1 MNYTHILMI
10 PKNGKLK
17 DLTQNPNNKT
27 KKINTL
33 YQSWNITMK
42 LTEFDNKKISTAK
55 QALNEHYSLPFN
67 TKRMTVTETKSM
79 LSRVRGLI
87 NETKSSAEFYQS
99 QTSPSYMKLVF
110 MEQALADH
118 FNYLQSLPKARIVVE
133 NEEVEKSQVVLAAQD
148 MVDQV
153 QKMVEEVS
161 DMLVK
166 ELPALTSGVQSEIG
180 VNESETFSQQVTEA
194 LTALQA
200 SLTQSKGTLQS
211 ALNGIT
217 GQGGEMAADNA
228 FGDEAPEMSADMDMS
243 ADMAAP
249 AGGEDFSVDDDIS
262 VEEPDEEVPVAG
274 AGRIKR

>member
-1 MNYTHILMI
+1 
-10 PKNGKLK
+10 
-17 DLTQNPNNKT
+17 
-27 KKINTL
+27 
-33 YQSWNITMK
+33 MK

-79 LSRVRGLI
+79 PSRVRGLI
-87 NETKSSAEFYQS
+87 NETKSSTEFYQS

-118 FNYLQSLPKARIVVE
+118 FNYLQSLPRTRIVVE

-166 ELPALTSGVQSEIG
+166 ELPALCAGVQSEIG
-180 VNESETFSQQVTEA
+180 VNESETFNQQVTEA
-194 LTALQA
+194 LTSLQA

-217 GQGGEMAADNA
+217 GQGGDMAADNA
-228 FGDEAPEMSADMDMS
+228 FGDEAPDMSADMDMS
-243 ADMAAP
+243 ADL
-249 AGGEDFSVDDDIS
+249 AGDGEEDFSVDDDIS

-274 AGRIKR
+274 AGRVKR

>member
-1 MNYTHILMI
+1 
-10 PKNGKLK
+10 
-17 DLTQNPNNKT
+17 
-27 KKINTL
+27 
-33 YQSWNITMK
+33 MK
-42 LTEFDNKKISTAK
+42 LTEFDNKKISTASR
-55 QALNEHYSLPFN
+55 ALNEHYSLPFN
-67 TKRMTVTETKSM
+67 TKRMTVTETRSM
-79 LSRVRGLI
+79 LSKVRGLI
-87 NETKSSAEFYQS
+87 NETKSSTEFYQS

-118 FNYLQSLPKARIVVE
+118 FNYLQSLPKTRIVVE

-180 VNESETFSQQVTEA
+180 VNESESFNQQVTEA

-200 SLTQSKGTLQS
+200 ALTQSKGTLQS

-217 GQGGEMAADNA
+217 GQGGDMMGGSPADNA
-228 FGDEAPEMSADMDMS
+228 FGDDSGDMSADMDMS
-243 ADMAAP
+243 ADL
-249 AGGEDFSVDDDIS
+249 AGDGEEDFSVDDDIS
-262 VEEPDEEVPVAG
+262 VEEPEEEVPVAG
-274 AGRIKR
+274 AGRVKR

>member
-1 MNYTHILMI
+1 
-10 PKNGKLK
+10 
-17 DLTQNPNNKT
+17 
-27 KKINTL
+27 
-33 YQSWNITMK
+33 MK

-180 VNESETFSQQVTEA
+180 VNESETFNQQVTEA

-262 VEEPDEEVPVAG
+262 VEEPEQEVPVAG

>member
-1 MNYTHILMI
+1 
-10 PKNGKLK
+10 
-17 DLTQNPNNKT
+17 
-27 KKINTL
+27 
-33 YQSWNITMK
+33 MK

-79 LSRVRGLI
+79 LSKVRGLI
-87 NETKSSAEFYQS
+87 NETKSYAEFYQS

-180 VNESETFSQQVTEA
+180 VNESETFNQQVTEA

-262 VEEPDEEVPVAG
+262 VEEPEEEVPVAG

>member
-1 MNYTHILMI
+1 
-10 PKNGKLK
+10 
-17 DLTQNPNNKT
+17 
-27 KKINTL
+27 
-33 YQSWNITMK
+33 MK

-79 LSRVRGLI
+79 LSKVRGLI
-87 NETKSSAEFYQS
+87 NETKSSTEFYQS

-118 FNYLQSLPKARIVVE
+118 FSYLQSLPRTRIVVE

-228 FGDEAPEMSADMDMS
+228 FGDEAPDMSANMDMS
-243 ADMAAP
+243 ADL
-249 AGGEDFSVDDDIS
+249 AGDGEEDFSVDDDIS

-274 AGRIKR
+274 AGRVKR

>member
-1 MNYTHILMI
+1 
-10 PKNGKLK
+10 
-17 DLTQNPNNKT
+17 
-27 KKINTL
+27 
-33 YQSWNITMK
+33 MK

-79 LSRVRGLI
+79 LSKVRGLI
-87 NETKSSAEFYQS
+87 NETKSSTEFYQS

-166 ELPALTSGVQSEIG
+166 ELPALCAGVQSEIG
-180 VNESETFSQQVTEA
+180 VNESETFNQQVTEA
-194 LTALQA
+194 LTSLQA

-217 GQGGEMAADNA
+217 GQGGDMMGSADDA
-228 FGDEAPEMSADMDMS
+228 FGDDSGDVTADLNVDMS
-243 ADMAAP
+243 GDL
-249 AGGEDFSVDDDIS
+249 AGDGEEDFSVDDDIS
-262 VEEPDEEVPVAG
+262 IEEPEEEVPVAG

>member
-1 MNYTHILMI
+1 
-10 PKNGKLK
+10 
-17 DLTQNPNNKT
+17 
-27 KKINTL
+27 
-33 YQSWNITMK
+33 MK
-42 LTEFDNKKISTAK
+42 LTEFNNNKISTAK

-79 LSRVRGLI
+79 LGKVRGLI
-87 NETKSSAEFYQS
+87 NETKSSNEFYQS

-118 FNYLQSLPKARIVVE
+118 FSYLQSLPKTRIVVE

-148 MVDQV
+148 MVDQI

-180 VNESETFSQQVTEA
+180 VNESETFNQQVTEA

-217 GQGGEMAADNA
+217 GQGGDMAADNA
-228 FGDEAPEMSADMDMS
+228 FGDESGDVTADLNVDMDG
-243 ADMAAP
+243 DL
-249 AGGEDFSVDDDIS
+249 AGDGDDDFSVDDDIS
-262 VEEPDEEVPVAG
+262 VEEPEEEVPVAG
-274 AGRIKR
+274 AGRLKR

>member
-1 MNYTHILMI
+1 
-10 PKNGKLK
+10 
-17 DLTQNPNNKT
+17 
-27 KKINTL
+27 
-33 YQSWNITMK
+33 MK

-67 TKRMTVTETKSM
+67 TKRMSVTETKSM
-79 LSRVRGLI
+79 LSKVRGLI
-87 NETKSSAEFYQS
+87 NETKSSTEFYQS

-118 FNYLQSLPKARIVVE
+118 FNYLQSLPRTRIVVE

-180 VNESETFSQQVTEA
+180 VNESESFNQQVTEA
-194 LTALQA
+194 LTSLQA
-200 SLTQSKGTLQS
+200 ALTQSKGTLQS

-217 GQGGEMAADNA
+217 GQGGDMMGSPADDA
-228 FGDEAPEMSADMDMS
+228 FGDDGDVSADLDMDMS
-243 ADMAAP
+243 GDL
-249 AGGEDFSVDDDIS
+249 AGDGEEDFSVDDDIS
-262 VEEPDEEVPVAG
+262 VEEPEEEIPVAG
-274 AGRIKR
+274 AGRAKR

>member
-1 MNYTHILMI
+1 
-10 PKNGKLK
+10 
-17 DLTQNPNNKT
+17 
-27 KKINTL
+27 
-33 YQSWNITMK
+33 MK

-67 TKRMTVTETKSM
+67 TKRMTVMETKSM
-79 LSRVRGLI
+79 LIRVRGLI
-87 NETKSSAEFYQS
+87 NETKSSTEFYQS

-118 FNYLQSLPKARIVVE
+118 FSYLQSLPRTRIVVE

-200 SLTQSKGTLQS
+200 ALTQSKGTLQS

-262 VEEPDEEVPVAG
+262 VEEPEEVPVAG

>member
-1 MNYTHILMI
+1 
-10 PKNGKLK
+10 
-17 DLTQNPNNKT
+17 
-27 KKINTL
+27 
-33 YQSWNITMK
+33 MK

-79 LSRVRGLI
+79 LSKVRGLI
-87 NETKSSAEFYQS
+87 NETKSSNEFYQS

-118 FNYLQSLPKARIVVE
+118 FSYLQSLPKTRIVVE

-148 MVDQV
+148 MVDQI

-180 VNESETFSQQVTEA
+180 VNESETFNQQVTEA
-194 LTALQA
+194 LTSVQA
-200 SLTQSKGTLQS
+200 ALTQGKGTLQS

-217 GQGGEMAADNA
+217 GQGGDMMNPADDA
-228 FGDEAPEMSADMDMS
+228 FGDDSSDMSADMDMS
-243 ADMAAP
+243 ADL
-249 AGGEDFSVDDDIS
+249 AGDGEEDFSVDDDIS
-262 VEEPDEEVPVAG
+262 IEEPDEEVPVGG
-274 AGRIKR
+274 AGRLKR

>member
-1 MNYTHILMI
+1 
-10 PKNGKLK
+10 
-17 DLTQNPNNKT
+17 
-27 KKINTL
+27 
-33 YQSWNITMK
+33 MK

-79 LSRVRGLI
+79 LSKVRGLI
-87 NETKSSAEFYQS
+87 NETKSSTEFYQS

-118 FNYLQSLPKARIVVE
+118 FNYLQSLPKTRIVVE

-148 MVDQV
+148 MVDQI

-180 VNESETFSQQVTEA
+180 VNESETFNQQVTEA
-194 LTALQA
+194 LTSLQA

-228 FGDEAPEMSADMDMS
+228 FGDEAPDMSADMDMS
-243 ADMAAP
+243 ADL
-249 AGGEDFSVDDDIS
+249 AGDGEEDFSVDDDIS
-262 VEEPDEEVPVAG
+262 IEEPEEEVPVAG

>member
-1 MNYTHILMI
+1 
-10 PKNGKLK
+10 
-17 DLTQNPNNKT
+17 
-27 KKINTL
+27 
-33 YQSWNITMK
+33 MK

-79 LSRVRGLI
+79 LSKVRGLI
-87 NETKSSAEFYQS
+87 NETKSSTEFYQS

-118 FNYLQSLPKARIVVE
+118 FNYLQSLPKTRIVVE

-148 MVDQV
+148 LVDQV

-166 ELPALTSGVQSEIG
+166 ELPALCAGVQSEIG
-180 VNESETFSQQVTEA
+180 VNESETFNQQVTEA
-194 LTALQA
+194 LTSLQA

-228 FGDEAPEMSADMDMS
+228 FGDETPDMSADMDMS
-243 ADMAAP
+243 ADL
-249 AGGEDFSVDDDIS
+249 AGDGEEDFSVDDDIS
-262 VEEPDEEVPVAG
+262 IEEPEEEVPVAG

>member
-1 MNYTHILMI
+1 
-10 PKNGKLK
+10 
-17 DLTQNPNNKT
+17 
-27 KKINTL
+27 
-33 YQSWNITMK
+33 MK
-42 LTEFDNKKISTAK
+42 LTEFDNKKISTASR
-55 QALNEHYSLPFN
+55 ALNEHYSLPFN

-79 LSRVRGLI
+79 LGKVRGLI
-87 NETKSSAEFYQS
+87 NETKSSTDFYQS

-118 FNYLQSLPKARIVVE
+118 FNYLQSLPKTRIVVE

-180 VNESETFSQQVTEA
+180 VNESESFNQQVTEA

-200 SLTQSKGTLQS
+200 ALTQSKGTLQS

-217 GQGGEMAADNA
+217 GQGGEMASDNA
-228 FGDEAPEMSADMDMS
+228 FGDETNDMSADMDMS
-243 ADMAAP
+243 VDMETP
-249 AGGEDFSVDDDIS
+249 GGEEDFSVDDDIS
-262 VEEPDEEVPVAG
+262 IEEPDEEMPVAG
-274 AGRIKR
+274 AGRAKR

>member
-1 MNYTHILMI
+1 
-10 PKNGKLK
+10 
-17 DLTQNPNNKT
+17 
-27 KKINTL
+27 
-33 YQSWNITMK
+33 MK
-42 LTEFDNKKISTAK
+42 LTEFYNNKISTAK

-67 TKRMTVTETKSM
+67 TKRMTVMETKSM
-79 LSRVRGLI
+79 LIRVRGLI
-87 NETKSSAEFYQS
+87 NETKSSTEFYQS

-110 MEQALADH
+110 MEQALAEH
-118 FNYLQSLPKARIVVE
+118 FSYLQSLPKTRIVVE

-180 VNESETFSQQVTEA
+180 VNESESFNQQVTEA

-200 SLTQSKGTLQS
+200 ALTQSKGTLQS

-217 GQGGEMAADNA
+217 GQGGDMAADNA

-243 ADMAAP
+243 ADV
-249 AGGEDFSVDDDIS
+249 GGEEDFSVDDDIS
-262 VEEPDEEVPVAG
+262 VEEPEEEVPVAG

>member
-1 MNYTHILMI
+1 
-10 PKNGKLK
+10 
-17 DLTQNPNNKT
+17 
-27 KKINTL
+27 
-33 YQSWNITMK
+33 MK

-79 LSRVRGLI
+79 LSKVRGLI
-87 NETKSSAEFYQS
+87 NETKSSTEFYQS

-118 FNYLQSLPKARIVVE
+118 FSYLQSLPKTRIVVE

-148 MVDQV
+148 MVDQI

-180 VNESETFSQQVTEA
+180 VNESETFNQQVTEA
-194 LTALQA
+194 LTSVQA
-200 SLTQSKGTLQS
+200 ALTQSKGTMQS

-217 GQGGEMAADNA
+217 GQGGDMMNPADDA
-228 FGDEAPEMSADMDMS
+228 FGDDSGDMSADMDMS
-243 ADMAAP
+243 ADL
-249 AGGEDFSVDDDIS
+249 AGDGEDDFSVDDDIS
-262 VEEPDEEVPVAG
+262 IEEPDEEMPVAG